1 MKTISKSVRFYLERR
16 KKWEG
21 DKDFPRP
28 VMVNFNYQGNNFQ
41 TTVGIKVSDK
51 NWDYNRQRVKVGVA
65 LAYYINQYLDKLGER
80 ISDIYFVSVGKGIVI
95 TNKYLLAQIK
105 KSEAEEAKPLKTI
118 WEYYSDFLDT
128 QRRVIKSTTYNSS
141 VMSQRRFK
149 EFCKSEGKLNI
160 RFDDITPGLLAHY
173 TDYLIRLG
181 NTNNTIHAHLKRLRR
196 FLNNSKKLNLHKNDA
211 YKEYHVPE
219 RVGAI
224 KFLEWGEVRQLMNV
238 QLDSLKEERARD
250 LLLFACFTGM
260 RHSDMRAL
268 KTTDIK
274 RHEFEEVGGVFYA
287 AHIRQVKTSQET
299 VVPLLPE
306 AYAILKKYE
315 GWYEDSALPQTCLQK
330 VNEALKEVGKKAGLN
345 AMQKVELFR
354 GPAKETRYVEKWRLL
369 TTHIGRRTFVTIS
382 ATKGLPINI
391 VASITGQTPAITMKH
406 YMGVVSSEKFKELT
420 AKVKFQ

>member
-1 MKTISKSVRFYLERR
+1 MRAVSKSVRFHLERR

-28 VMVNFNYQGNNFQ
+28 VVASFSYQGNSFQ
-41 TTVGIKVSDK
+41 TTVGIKVSDR

-65 LAYYINQYLDKLGER
+65 IAHHINQYLDKLTER
-80 ISDIYFVSVGKGIVI
+80 INDIYFVSVGKGIVI
-95 TNKYLLAQIK
+95 TNTYLLSQIK
-105 KSEAEEAKPLKTI
+105 KSEAEESKPEKTI
-118 WEYYSDFLDT
+118 WEYYSDFLET

-141 VMSQRRFK
+141 AMSQRRFK
-149 EFCKSEGKLNI
+149 EFCKSEGKLSI
-160 RFDDITPGLLAHY
+160 MFDDVTPGLLAHY
-173 TDYLIRLG
+173 TDYLIRVG

-196 FLNNSKKLNLHKNDA
+196 FLNHTKKLKLHKNDS
-211 YKEYHVPE
+211 YKEFHVPE
-219 RVGAI
+219 RVGVI
-224 KFLEWGEVRQLMNV
+224 KFLEWAEVKQIMNV

-268 KTTDIK
+268 KIADIK
-274 RHEFEEVGGVFYA
+274 CHQFEGIQDVFYA
-287 AHIRQVKTSQET
+287 AHIRQIKTSQEI

-306 AYAILKKYE
+306 AYAIVKKYE
-315 GWYEDSALPQTCLQK
+315 GWYGDFALPQTCLQK
-330 VNEALKEVGKKAGLN
+330 VNEALKEVGKKAGLI

-354 GPAKETRYVEKWRLL
+354 GTAKETRYVEKWRVL

-382 ATKGLPINI
+382 ATKGLPINV

-406 YMGVVSSEKFKELT
+406 YMGVVNAEKFKELI
-420 AKVKFQ
+420 AKVKF